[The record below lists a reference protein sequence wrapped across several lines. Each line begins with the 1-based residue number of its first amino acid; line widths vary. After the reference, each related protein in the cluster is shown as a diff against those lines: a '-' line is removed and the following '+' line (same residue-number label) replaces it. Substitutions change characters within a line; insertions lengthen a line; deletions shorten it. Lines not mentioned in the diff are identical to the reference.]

1 MDRVERSK
9 GVLIVF
15 MNYTGDVL
23 NLGVAVEKARSWGV
37 AMEMGVVGDD
47 VGVGRE
53 KAGKVGRKGI
63 AGTMLVVK
71 IAGELAAER

>member
-23 NLGVAVEKARSWGV
+23 NLGVAVEKARSLGV
-37 AMEMGVVGDD
+37 AMEMVVVGDD

-63 AGTMLVVK
+63 VGTMLVVK

>member
-23 NLGVAVEKARSWGV
+23 NLGVAVEKARSLGV
-37 AMEMGVVGDD
+37 AMEMVVVGDD